1 MHMSCATW
9 CEDQGGIYEI
19 EAASIDNETDGQ
31 TSSREKKGLPTNKN
45 SVQRQKWTD
54 IQQRRRAYVQR
65 QLLEQRKLVET
76 TKQMDRHSVEKGLPT
91 YRGSL

>member
-54 IQQRRRAYVQR
+54 IQA
-65 QLLEQRKLVET
+65 EK
-76 TKQMDRHSVEKGLPT
+76 KGLRT
-91 YRGSL
+91 ETAARTEEACRDDETDGQAFSRKGSTNL